1 MSNKS
6 DSSIQIEEQKILF
19 SKVREILNC
28 SLEYNPKV
36 NIDYDIHIEPDFYSF
51 ENRIIGE
58 IYVHQGNLLP
68 AHKDKISGDFLKMI
82 LLEKKMNCEY
92 KKIFVTNNEKI
103 KKFLD
108 GHSWLAESSRAFSID
123 VWFMES
129 SPDRKN
135 EILNAQRLQREGMK
149 E

>member
-1 MSNKS
+1 M
-6 DSSIQIEEQKILF
+6 
-19 SKVREILNC
+19 
-28 SLEYNPKV
+28 
-36 NIDYDIHIEPDFYSF
+36 
-51 ENRIIGE
+51 
-58 IYVHQGNLLP
+58 P

-108 GHSWLAESSRAFSID
+108 GHSWLAESSQAFSID

>member
-36 NIDYDIHIEPDFYSF
+36 NINYDIHIEPDFYSF

-108 GHSWLAESSRAFSID
+108 GHSWLAESSQAFSID